1 MARRIR
7 IDETEINEAVDKFR
21 EAISKESF
29 SDGKLKYELDLGNV
43 DAKAKLTFSETAYL
57 KMWYLVAAC
66 DKEIAWHCTAHR
78 GEEEHEYHVD
88 DVFVYPQVVSGAT
101 VNTDQEKYQDWLYGL
116 DDDVFNNLRL
126 QGHSH
131 VNMSTT
137 PSAVDNTLYDR
148 LRSQL
153 EGDMFY
159 IFLIWNK
166 RGEHTISIYDYRDN
180 VVFSNSDIELFYEG
194 DFVSS
199 ASDRVKENIPAPV
212 VQSANVPFT
221 QNKNTPTQTT
231 KKSNASSYYDDDW
244 DDYYGHGK
252 YGGRYSYGGYGGYD
266 YSSYRRKGTIK

>member
-1 MARRIR
+1 MARKIR
-7 IDETEINEAVDKFR
+7 IDSQEIDSAVEKFR

-43 DAKAKLTFSETAYL
+43 DAKAQLVFSEIAYM
-57 KMWYLVAAC
+57 KMWYLVASC

-78 GEEEHEYHVD
+78 GEGEHEYHVD
-88 DVFVYPQVVSGAT
+88 DVFVYPQIVSGAT
-101 VNTDQEKYQDWLYGL
+101 VNTDQEKYQNWLYSL

-131 VNMSTT
+131 VNMSTS
-137 PSAVDNTLYDR
+137 PSAVDNSLYER

-180 VVFSNSDIELFYEG
+180 IMFSNNDIEVLYEG
-194 DFVSS
+194 DFLAS
-199 ASDRVKENIPAPV
+199 ATDNVKEGSPIT
-212 VQSANVPFT
+212 NVT
-221 QNKNTPTQTT
+221 SVTSKQNDKTT
-231 KKSNASSYYDDDW
+231 KKSNSYFDDDDDW
-244 DDYYGHGK
+244 GDFGYGR
-252 YGGRYSYGGYGGYD
+252 YGGDYLYRGYGGYGGYNYD
-266 YSSYRRKGTIK
+266 SYRRKGTLR